1 MKGIGADCGNEDLC
15 LLIAYFL
22 SSKRI
27 YELYFREGRRSEV
40 IQMLFVFLEERS
52 FQITRRKLN
61 AFRKMYIFFK

>member
-40 IQMLFVFLEERS
+40 IQMLFVF
-52 FQITRRKLN
+52 
-61 AFRKMYIFFK
+61 FRGTFFSDYKEKVECF